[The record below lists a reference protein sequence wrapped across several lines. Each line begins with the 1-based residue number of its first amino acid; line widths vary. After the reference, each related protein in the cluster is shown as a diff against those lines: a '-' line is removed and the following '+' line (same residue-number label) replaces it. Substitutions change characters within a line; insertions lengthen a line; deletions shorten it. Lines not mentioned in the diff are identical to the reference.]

1 MVMSDTG
8 KTGLAGEVS
17 IFRTDPRQKRERS
30 HATLGGCSFQLGRTS
45 RINKS
50 MPDSFYLM

>member
-1 MVMSDTG
+1 MVMSGTR
-8 KTGLAGEVS
+8 KTGLAGEAS
-17 IFRTDPRQKRERS
+17 IFRTDPRSKRERA

-45 RINKS
+45 RINKN